1 MNRYRIMFLSA
12 SALFLMGYLVFA
24 SFARPTWADNGKNAP
39 ASRSAPH
46 KIDKF
51 YFMYHPVCWGM
62 HMRGN
67 ELPPLPEGV
76 SKKDYLA
83 CYEWEVV
90 VNQRQK
96 EFISRMEPNE
106 ALIMFPISRS
116 KPMLDLEQ
124 HAEKILG
131 RRCIFIREVHED
143 PPTSW
148 RELSDPIKRFI
159 EGGKLKGK
167 EDYLKSIPT
176 PIREEL
182 QAEIRQACQ
191 TLGSDWGVGGLEV
204 LYASRMFAEDIQNQL
219 QKNGLV
225 YDRQRVESEAF
236 GEGFEQCA
244 MTWKAMV
251 IPYLGL
257 ANPATNN
264 FDLSVSPARFLVQ
277 AKFKEQIKLTE
288 DVQLYLWEGA
298 DNRPIGFYARA
309 WCQLK
314 DPQFYTHIQLEG
326 FTFEVWSERLY
337 GTKHWPAEDSP
348 FNVESGYLKVPV
360 LNGIRRDSTDGAFYV
375 IGQDV
380 SFHEFRKHLL
390 KAKIS
395 E

>member
-1 MNRYRIMFLSA
+1 MNPSRITFPSTTVLS
-12 SALFLMGYLVFA
+12 LMGCLLFTSVV
-24 SFARPTWADNGKNAP
+24 RPTWADEGKNAP
-39 ASRSAPH
+39 ASDLTPQ

-62 HMRGN
+62 GMRGGQP
-67 ELPPLPEGV
+67 PPLPEGV

-83 CYEWEVV
+83 CYEWEVL

-124 HAEKILG
+124 HAEKTLG
-131 RRCIFIREVHED
+131 RRCIFVREVHED
-143 PPTSW
+143 PPLSW
-148 RELSDPIKRFI
+148 RELSDPIRRFA
-159 EGGKLKGK
+159 EGDKLKGK
-167 EDYLKSIPT
+167 DDYLKEIPL

-191 TLGSDWGVGGLEV
+191 ALGYDWGVGGLEV
-204 LYASRMFAEDIQNQL
+204 LYTSRMFAEDIQNQL
-219 QKNGLV
+219 QKNGLI
-225 YDRQRVESEAF
+225 YDPLTVESEAF

-257 ANPATNN
+257 ANPADNN
-264 FDLSVSPARFLVQ
+264 FDLSVSPARFLVK
-277 AKFKEQIKLTE
+277 AKFKERVKLAD
-288 DVQLYLWEGA
+288 DVQLYLWEGEN
-298 DNRPIGFYARA
+298 NRPIGFYARA
-309 WCQLK
+309 WCQLQ
-314 DPQFYTHIQLEG
+314 DPQFYTHMHLDG
-326 FTFEVWSERLY
+326 FAFEVWSERLY
-337 GTKHWPAEDSP
+337 GTKHWPAKDSP

-360 LNGIRRDSTDGAFYV
+360 LNGIRRDSTDGAFYL
-375 IGQDV
+375 IGQDI
-380 SFHEFRKHLL
+380 SFHEFRQHLV